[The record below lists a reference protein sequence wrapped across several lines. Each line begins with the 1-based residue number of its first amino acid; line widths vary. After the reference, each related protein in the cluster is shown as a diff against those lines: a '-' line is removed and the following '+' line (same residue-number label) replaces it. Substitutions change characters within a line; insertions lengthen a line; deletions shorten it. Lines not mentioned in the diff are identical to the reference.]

1 MADSHPET
9 SRGNV
14 CRADSDFEKA
24 LFHYRVAAAEDDA
37 DALNNLGEMYRQGLG
52 VERNYRIAAA
62 CFLVSAEQG
71 YIPAQ
76 RNLAAIFKYGRSVP
90 VDIELAAQW
99 KKLSEMKEAP
109 IPLLLKAV
117 NRSLPHIDPA
127 AAKES
132 YQSPPSTETPPE
144 LPTKTKLN
152 LNIPE
157 SVLPEKLQKAGYAV
171 GANGRSAKLRRRILS
186 TLPYLDALHMLKEA
200 LAKQEADPAAYADI
214 QSDIEY
220 LNNLSQ

>member
-1 MADSHPET
+1 
-9 SRGNV
+9 
-14 CRADSDFEKA
+14 
-24 LFHYRVAAAEDDA
+24 
-37 DALNNLGEMYRQGLG
+37 EMYRQGLG

-109 IPLLLKAV
+109 IQLLLKAV

-132 YQSPPSTETPPE
+132 YPSPPSTETPPE

-171 GANGRSAKLRRRILS
+171 GANGRSAKLRRRNLS

-200 LAKQEADPAAYADI
+200 LAKQEA
-214 QSDIEY
+214 
-220 LNNLSQ
+220 